1 MTAISKL
8 PPISRAEAP
17 PVSEPV
23 RKPIP
28 SEREEFSEVLGKALV
43 HKEPLEFSAHA
54 QARLLQHQIR
64 LTPTQ
69 MERLNRGVGQAAEK
83 GAKDSLVLLDNL
95 ALLVNIR
102 NRVVITAMDGARM
115 RDNVFTQIDSA
126 VIA

>member
-8 PPISRAEAP
+8 PPISRVDTP
-17 PVSEPV
+17 PASESV

-28 SEREEFSEVLGKALV
+28 SEREQFSEVLGKALDR
-43 HKEPLEFSAHA
+43 KEPLEFSAHA

-69 MERLNRGVGQAAEK
+69 MERLDRGIGQAAEK

-95 ALLVNIR
+95 ALLVNIK
-102 NRVVITAMDGARM
+102 NRVVITAVDGARM

>member
-8 PPISRAEAP
+8 PPISRVDTP
-17 PVSEPV
+17 PASESV

-28 SEREEFSEVLGKALV
+28 SEREKFSEVLGKALD
-43 HKEPLEFSAHA
+43 HKGPLEFSAHA

-69 MERLNRGVGQAAEK
+69 MERLDRGIGQAAEK

-95 ALLVNIR
+95 ALLVNIK
-102 NRVVITAMDGARM
+102 NRVVVTAMDGARM
-115 RDNVFTQIDSA
+115 RDNVFTKIDSA